1 MSNHSQ
7 KTELLDLFNK
17 TRDTF
22 QTFVLSRSES
32 DKEEV
37 GIPKAWSAKDLLAN
51 CAFWMQY
58 MVERMEYYQQ
68 AKLPPRY
75 VDFDALNQKTFE
87 INYNRSWQEILAYL
101 DDSLKNLIAKV
112 GEFSE
117 GELSVNNVYGDIS
130 DENQGGPL
138 WGEIKANGFIYPLQ
152 ELEKFYTQKG
162 ETAQAIVVNK
172 LLRDVIGE
180 SQKIIVDLIN
190 AQALR
195 KQQLAD
201 NPPLLIDV
209 RDTKE
214 YAVAHIQGAINIPF
228 AKLQQR
234 LADISQSQPI
244 VTYCNMHHPQEARS
258 ERAALLLSKNGY
270 KVQALQGGF
279 PNWKEADFP
288 IEESSEN
295 R

>member
-7 KTELLDLFNK
+7 KIELLDLFKK
-17 TRDTF
+17 THDVF
-22 QTFVLSRSES
+22 QTFVSSRSES

-37 GIPKAWSAKDLLAN
+37 GSPKAWSAKDLLAN
-51 CAFWMQY
+51 CAFWMEY

-68 AKLPPRY
+68 AKLPPSY

-87 INYNRSWQEILAYL
+87 GNQNCSWQEILAYL
-101 DDSLKNLIAKV
+101 EASLKELIAKV

-117 GELSVNNVYGDIS
+117 EELNVNNVYGDIS
-130 DENQGGPL
+130 NDNQGGPL

-152 ELEKFYTQKG
+152 ELEKFYTRKG
-162 ETAQAIVVNK
+162 ETAQAIGVNK

-180 SQKIIVDLIN
+180 SQKITVDLID

-201 NPPLLIDV
+201 SPPLLIDV
-209 RDTKE
+209 RDAKE

-228 AKLQQR
+228 AKLQQN
-234 LADISQSQPI
+234 LADISQNQLI
-244 VTYCNMHHPQEARS
+244 VTYCNMHHPQESRS
-258 ERAALLLSKNGY
+258 ERAALLLSESGY
-270 KVQALQGGF
+270 KVQALEGGF
-279 PNWKEADFP
+279 PNWKEANFP
-288 IEESSEN
+288 IKELFEN